1 MPIGP
6 KLHYRDVP
14 PKRKST
20 KRLLDP
26 REAQRQHQTSERKGT
41 QAYDA
46 DKQMDTNRAMAS
58 RLSTQVGATS
68 SLADKHNEQAA
79 KMARQSA
86 TNTLAGEYLK
96 RGGEASPEAY
106 RQLQT
111 MTGGGD
117 TTSPDAIRARRQ
129 EEYTAS
135 RQRMAGTQAAY
146 EAKAANRR
154 GDIKTGARRMPV
166 SNYSVG
172 DVTPQ
177 QTQAIAQKYGIVDL
191 PQDMRYDTAIER
203 AARQELTGAGRAGTN
218 RHVASSFQADADA
231 GMAGVAQSQVAGRT
245 PAQSLMS
252 QLDPSYAAN
261 QQQIEQYDRQLGD
274 PSVASFGGAANQA
287 IAQQQQQAM
296 RDRQLATQFAGNGG
310 MRPSDVAD
318 MTALGMRP
326 RFAPEGIQTP
336 PTAQPV
342 APPSADY
349 LPPGYTE
356 GPQDL
361 PPPGQAPSQSAR
373 EWLGGPPQSAR
384 VWLGGPP
391 QNLGPTGD
399 PNSMPG
405 PMGMTGAPTSP
416 GVMGALLGGGGAMPS
431 TPTMP
436 GGQGMGVSP
445 SPQNADADAMLARLL
460 QGSGIDN
467 LGGPAAPQPTA
478 QPAMDL
484 NSLYGG
490 QNATEQFG
498 MGSQGPQ
505 PMPQPVVPPA
515 PPVQQ
520 PISAAPQPTPSPI
533 PGLGAEEQA
542 GRARLGPEAEAEK
555 ALTDYQEIFGKPFA
569 PKGSQPTQSAP
580 KSAPKAKLIPR
591 PKQEPFKRK
600 DPGEEAVAARKRFD
614 LERGTSE
621 SKPGKGLTMGMTH
634 AEKIAAKSEENKAA
648 TTKMAMEDLGLDIKG
663 KRSAQAAASPPSGV
677 ASVKQAIANVK
688 DEFAAPGFFDRMINI
703 GTIATGGGQTPG
715 IGTPNADVAE
725 KTASVV
731 EKQLKAMSPE
741 DRETA
746 VTALADSDE
755 LKELKKTRVAL
766 NKTWDRT
773 LRGDEKRPGRSFQRT
788 RAAVDR
794 MIAAMETK

>member
-342 APPSADY
+342 APD
-349 LPPGYTE
+349 
-356 GPQDL
+356 
-361 PPPGQAPSQSAR
+361 
-373 EWLGGPPQSAR
+373 
-384 VWLGGPP
+384 
-391 QNLGPTGD
+391 LGPTGVQ
-399 PNSMPG
+399 NSMPG
-405 PMGMTGAPTSP
+405 PMGMTGAPASP